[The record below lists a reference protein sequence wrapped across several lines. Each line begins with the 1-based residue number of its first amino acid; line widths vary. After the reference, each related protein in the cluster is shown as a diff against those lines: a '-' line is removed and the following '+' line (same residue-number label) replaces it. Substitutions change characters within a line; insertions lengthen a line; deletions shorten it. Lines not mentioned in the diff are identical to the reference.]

1 VGSRQG
7 GKEVSLQTRAWAKSY
22 KSKMISNLE
31 IRESLS
37 GDTAGIEKLYAEA
50 FPDEDLLPLVRELL
64 GLGLGV
70 VSLVGVREN
79 TIIGH
84 INFTFCNV
92 EGEERKVALLA
103 PLAVTPA
110 LQKQGIGSRLI
121 QTGFEKL
128 KKAGIAHIFVLGDP
142 AYYGRF
148 GFRTEDRIAT
158 PYPLPTEWRG
168 AWQSVKLIDE
178 DAPIE
183 GRLSVPEPWR
193 HVALWTS

>member
-1 VGSRQG
+1 
-7 GKEVSLQTRAWAKSY
+7 
-22 KSKMISNLE
+22 MISNLE

-50 FPDEDLLPLVRELL
+50 FPDKDLLPLLRELL

-70 VSLVGVREN
+70 VSLVGVLEN
-79 TIIGH
+79 TIKGH
-84 INFTFCNV
+84 IGFTLCHV
-92 EGEERKVALLA
+92 EGAKSKVALLA
-103 PLAVTPA
+103 PLALTPA
-110 LQKQGIGSRLI
+110 IQNQGIGRRLI
-121 QTGFEKL
+121 QVGFENL
-128 KKAGIAHIFVLGDP
+128 KEAGIAYIFVPGDP
-142 AYYGRF
+142 AYYRRF
-148 GFRTEDRIAT
+148 GFRTEDRVAP

-168 AWQSVKLIDE
+168 AWQSIKLIDA